1 MLNPGAEQFVRASA
15 SKGRSGSASQCRG
28 AGRRGGK
35 RDTSLW
41 EGSVSQKYDNRIRSS
56 CHVFLSKCRRGIMDG
71 PRRHSLS
78 ARNGFLICAVGK
90 GSDRSGMTVD
100 WPVRCDKRLPC
111 VRRIGLWRLSGSRE
125 ISRRV
130 AVRQLCSAQG
140 CCCEVEGRLTRG
152 ILGPPAE

>member
-1 MLNPGAEQFVRASA
+1 MGRIGLKEVRQPNTQFLSRFPEQVQTWDHGWSA
-15 SKGRSGSASQCRG
+15 PAQPDREERIPHVC
-28 AGRRGGK
+28 GGK
-35 RDTSLW
+35 
-41 EGSVSQKYDNRIRSS
+41 
-56 CHVFLSKCRRGIMDG
+56 
-71 PRRHSLS
+71 
-78 ARNGFLICAVGK
+78 K

-130 AVRQLCSAQG
+130 AVRQLRSSQG